1 MLVITIPKPLREKLG
16 DKASDSLVELLN
28 KVYQTTRE
36 DIVEVSL
43 DKFEKKLVSETSQL
57 DKKITGEILRLEQRL
72 IEEVTRLEQK
82 IAETEAKLDKRITEE
97 VTRLEQKIAETEAK
111 LDKRITEEVA
121 RLEQKI
127 TDEVSKLRVEMA
139 SYHARL
145 IRWMF
150 IFWIGQIGALIG
162 ILLAFFK

>member
-97 VTRLEQKIAETEAK
+97 YTMDVYF
-111 LDKRITEEVA
+111 LDWTNRSFNWDFA
-121 RLEQKI
+121 C
-127 TDEVSKLRVEMA
+127 
-139 SYHARL
+139 
-145 IRWMF
+145 
-150 IFWIGQIGALIG
+150 
-162 ILLAFFK
+162 FFQMKTKFRR